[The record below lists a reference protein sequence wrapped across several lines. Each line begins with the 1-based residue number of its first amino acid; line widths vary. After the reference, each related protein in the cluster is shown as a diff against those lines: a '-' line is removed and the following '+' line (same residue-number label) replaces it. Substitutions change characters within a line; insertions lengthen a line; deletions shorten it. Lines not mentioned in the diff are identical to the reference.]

1 MPVVTVGLD
10 LAKTVFQAHGVDA
23 AGETVL
29 RRRLGRSELLAFFA
43 KLPPCSTAMEA
54 CSSAHHWAQE
64 LVILGHDVR
73 LIPPQYLKPYVK
85 PTKTDAAD
93 AEAIC
98 EAAGRPSASFQSR
111 PEISRQYSFCIGL
124 VYCWFGNEQHRSTLC
139 GDWLV
144 SLGLSHQK
152 AATACQSCGS
162 A

>member
-43 KLPPCSTAMEA
+43 KLPPCSTAKEA

-73 LIPPQYLKPYVK
+73 LIPPQYLKPYIKRTRPTRQTQRRYVK
-85 PTKTDAAD
+85 RRVVQA
-93 AEAIC
+93 C
-98 EAAGRPSASFQSR
+98 ASFQSR

-124 VYCWFGNEQHRSTLC
+124 VHCWFGNEQHRSALC
-139 GDWLV
+139 GIGW
-144 SLGLSHQK
+144 
-152 AATACQSCGS
+152 
-162 A
+162 